1 MLSFNHQ
8 PATCQATKKPSGRIT
23 WGGQSCTGARA
34 LGGFA
39 GPPCAGDSGLT
50 CPTTFLTLPDGATS
64 CLRPPP
70 MQSPEVTLDGCL
82 DR

>member
-8 PATCQATKKPSGRIT
+8 PAALPGHQEAIWMHRLCGR
-23 WGGQSCTGARA
+23 SCTGARA
-34 LGGFA
+34 LGGFV

-70 MQSPEVTLDGCL
+70 MQSPEVTLDGWL